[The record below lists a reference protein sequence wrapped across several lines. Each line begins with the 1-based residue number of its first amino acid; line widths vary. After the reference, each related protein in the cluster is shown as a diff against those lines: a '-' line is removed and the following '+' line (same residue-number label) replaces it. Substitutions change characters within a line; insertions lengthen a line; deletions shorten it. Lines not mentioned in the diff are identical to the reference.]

1 MVQKEKYFEVLGTNG
16 EVILRVRI
24 REEESFIEEGGAN
37 AAKAQKEK
45 ESGKVAHSNGDPMTE
60 AQKKYLFRIFAE
72 QGMEASE
79 IYAEL
84 KKLFGVDNLK
94 EVSKVDASREIDR
107 LLKQPKGGNGNGSF
121 VS

>member
-1 MVQKEKYFEVLGTNG
+1 MVLKEKYFEVLGTNG
-16 EVILRVRI
+16 EVILRLRI
-24 REEESFIEEGGAN
+24 REEESFIEDNGTNGA
-37 AAKAQKEK
+37 KVQKEK
-45 ESGKVAHSNGDPMTE
+45 ESGKVAHTNGDPMTE
-60 AQKKYLFRIFAE
+60 AQKKYLFRIYAE
-72 QGMEASE
+72 QGVEANE

>member
-1 MVQKEKYFEVLGTNG
+1 MVLKEKYFEILGTNG
-16 EVILRVRI
+16 EVILRLRI
-24 REEESFIEEGGAN
+24 REEESFIEEGDAHAMKG
-37 AAKAQKEK
+37 QKEK

-60 AQKKYLFRIFAE
+60 AQKKYLFRIYAE
-72 QGMEASE
+72 QGVEANE
-79 IYAEL
+79 IYAQL

>member
-1 MVQKEKYFEVLGTNG
+1 MVLKEKYFEVLGMNG
-16 EVILRVRI
+16 EVILRLRI
-24 REEESFIEEGGAN
+24 REEESFIEEGGAK

-45 ESGKVAHSNGDPMTE
+45 ESGKAAHSNGDPMTD
-60 AQKKYLFRIFAE
+60 AQKKYLFRIYAE
-72 QGMEASE
+72 QGTEASE
-79 IYAEL
+79 IHAQL

>member
-107 LLKQPKGGNGNGSF
+107 LLKQPKGGSGNGSF